1 MSSELIKHVCANYQQ
16 CTLQV
21 TPKEVSDITFAK
33 PTHKRRVQFVSC
45 AEKDSETPPAKKIP
59 ESGPQDASRLPVQKL
74 LSALFEVVPQACLF
88 TVVEPPLNSEETLPT
103 IEQAQDQL
111 EVPMPTSCVSSPMDD
126 ECTHEQGDEQ
136 RGEHVDKQSEEQ
148 SAEHVGEQN
157 EEQSA
162 ELAGE
167 QNEEQST
174 ELAGEQSEEQPTEPP
189 QLISEP
195 TDHLKAGGGAESN
208 LSNIVPLPEHYK
220 KFSIS
225 DEYDLPSTAEQ
236 LFYSLNFSS
245 EECSRIEHVTWH
257 QRNTNEWYRQRQG
270 RLTASDFHKIF
281 SM

>member
-1 MSSELIKHVCANYQQ
+1 M
-16 CTLQV
+16 
-21 TPKEVSDITFAK
+21 
-33 PTHKRRVQFVSC
+33 
-45 AEKDSETPPAKKIP
+45 
-59 ESGPQDASRLPVQKL
+59 
-74 LSALFEVVPQACLF
+74 
-88 TVVEPPLNSEETLPT
+88 
-103 IEQAQDQL
+103 IEQAQDQP

-167 QNEEQST
+167 Q
-174 ELAGEQSEEQPTEPP
+174 SEEQPTEPP

-195 TDHLKAGGGAESN
+195 IDHLKAGGGAELN
-208 LSNIVPLPEHYK
+208 LSNVLPLPLPEHYK

-257 QRNTNEWYRQRQG
+257 QRSTDEWYRQRQG

>member
-1 MSSELIKHVCANYQQ
+1 MSPELIKHVCANYQQ

-21 TPKEVSDITFAK
+21 TPTEISDIIFTK
-33 PTHKRRVQFVSC
+33 PTHKRRVQSVSC
-45 AEKDSETPPAKKIP
+45 AEKDSETPPAKRIP
-59 ESGPQDASRLPVQKL
+59 ESGPQDAPRLPVQKL
-74 LSALFEVVPQACLF
+74 LSVLFEVVPQACLF

-103 IEQAQDQL
+103 VEQAQDQL
-111 EVPMPTSCVSSPMDD
+111 EIPMPTSCVSSPMDD

-136 RGEHVDKQSEEQ
+136 RGK
-148 SAEHVGEQN
+148 HVGEQN

-162 ELAGE
+162 ERVGE
-167 QNEEQST
+167 QNEEQ
-174 ELAGEQSEEQPTEPP
+174 PIEPP
-189 QLISEP
+189 PLISEP
-195 TDHLKAGGGAESN
+195 IDHLKAGGGAESN
-208 LSNIVPLPEHYK
+208 LSNVLPLPLPEHYK

-257 QRNTNEWYRQRQG
+257 QRNTDEWYRQRQG